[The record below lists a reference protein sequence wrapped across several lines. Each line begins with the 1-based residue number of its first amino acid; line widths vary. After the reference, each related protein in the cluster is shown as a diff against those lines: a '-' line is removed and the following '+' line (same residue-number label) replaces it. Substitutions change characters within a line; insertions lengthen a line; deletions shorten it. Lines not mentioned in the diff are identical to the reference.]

1 MLRHLASGRYRLRRT
16 FPPPTLTAIE
26 RAIREAE
33 TEHEGEIVFVVEA
46 ALDMMSL
53 LRGQTARQRA
63 LEVFSQMRIWDTEQN
78 NGVLLYVLLADR
90 DVEIVADRGIDVRA
104 GEQAWNGICHEMEAS
119 FGHGDYHAGSL
130 AGIRAV
136 AEHLRRYFGRR
147 KSAETSSPTNQP
159 FPDGRRS
166 SGARTDHESQREI
179 EQTGALLQHRD
190 ETTSEDGCAPQA

>member
-1 MLRHLASGRYRLRRT
+1 MSPARVLRHLASGRYRLRRT

-46 ALDMMSL
+46 ALDTMSL

-63 LEVFSQMRIWDTEQN
+63 LEVFSRMRIWDTEQN

-104 GEQAWNGICHEMEAS
+104 GEQAWNDICHEMEAS
-119 FGHGDYHAGSL
+119 FGRGDYHAGSL

-136 AEHLRRYFGRR
+136 AEHLRRYFGSSQKRR
-147 KSAETSSPTNQP
+147 NELPDEPTV
-159 FPDGRRS
+159 S
-166 SGARTDHESQREI
+166 
-179 EQTGALLQHRD
+179 
-190 ETTSEDGCAPQA
+190 